1 MERDFRHPYT
11 PYDIQA
17 QFMEALYGCI
27 EDGGVGIF
35 ESPTGTGKSLSLIC
49 GSLAWLRDHKRS
61 AFLEKADDDGDDGEP
76 DWMVQHARR
85 ERTQEMLARRKEL
98 EERLARVREA
108 EERHRKKLELASR
121 LTKKMRVVNEKV
133 RPETKDEDFEL
144 DDYESG
150 DEKAG
155 RPQDDGNPL
164 SSDTL
169 ALLEKLKG
177 AAQRIELEEDEE
189 SVKII
194 YCSRTHSQ
202 LIQFAQEM
210 RRVIPISSIPPD
222 LDDNLREEKK
232 GNPQDEGEWIKHTP
246 LASRK
251 TLCINPF
258 VRSLSSATAI
268 NERCLEIQRPNVA
281 AEHKCPYLPTKDNE
295 LKTSQFQ
302 DHLLARV
309 NDIEGLPPLGTK
321 MAICPYYASRTAMRA
336 SATEVVT
343 LPYPLL
349 LQQSAREA
357 LNLSAKNSVIVIDE
371 AHNLVDAIV
380 NIHSV
385 TVSLSQLRTALA
397 QITTYARRF
406 KSRLKGR
413 NREYIAQLIRLVG
426 CMVSFLDAAGQDDR
440 PDAELTVQDILGG
453 GKGKGGVDMINP
465 HKLGMYLRESK
476 LARKVDGYIEHTATQ
491 ANGDDGGGK
500 KADGGMPVLFHV
512 QSFLL
517 PLMDPSD
524 EGRLFYEKVGGD
536 VQMKYL
542 LLDPTSRFKEL
553 VEDARAVI
561 LAGGTMEPMD
571 DYVNHLLSYVPREK
585 IKTFTYGHVIPKDNL
600 MAIPIDRGMDGTE
613 FNFTFDQRRSEK
625 MIISLGRTIARYCSV
640 IPDGVVVFFPSYDYL
655 ATVLKVWASSSG
667 ILNSLSRL
675 KPIFHEPQS
684 TGTTKDSANANTNTD
699 SLLSQYSAF
708 VDAGKGG
715 LLLSVM
721 GGKLSEGINFSDAL
735 GRGVIVVGLPFP
747 NTRNVIWQAKL
758 QHVEKKA
765 YELADSSRSEDER
778 RACGKAASRAYYE
791 NTYRVSLVA
800 LVVISHDCITNPRRE
815 TFCKSK
821 KAKRAVE
828 LHLFL
833 IDRPQPLVDQRASDK
848 MPTRLTKTRKHRG
861 HVSAGYGR
869 IGKHRKHPGGRGMAG
884 GQHHHRTN
892 LDKYHP
898 GYFGKVG
905 MRYFHK
911 TQNQFWRPVINLDKL
926 WSLVP
931 SETRDAYMSNKKPDT
946 APVLDL
952 LPLGYSKVLG
962 KGRLPEIPMVVRAR
976 YFSKEAERKIKEAGG
991 VVELVA

>member
-1 MERDFRHPYT
+1 MYWSYPGH
-11 PYDIQA
+11 
-17 QFMEALYGCI
+17 GCCMLMCI
-27 EDGGVGIF
+27 Y
-35 ESPTGTGKSLSLIC
+35 
-49 GSLAWLRDHKRS
+49 
-61 AFLEKADDDGDDGEP
+61 ADLVDGDDGEP

-98 EERLARVREA
+98 EERLARVRET

-177 AAQRIELEEDEE
+177 PAQRIELEEDNE

-210 RRVIPISSIPPD
+210 RRVMPISSIPPD
-222 LDDNLREEKK
+222 LDDNLKEEKK
-232 GNPQDEGEWIKHTP
+232 ENQQDEGEWIKHTP

-251 TLCINPF
+251 TLCINPS

-268 NERCLEIQRPNVA
+268 NERCLEIQRPNAA

-309 NDIEGLPPLGTK
+309 NDIEDLPPLGTK
-321 MAICPYYASRTAMRA
+321 MGICPYYASRTAMRA

-413 NREYIAQLIRLVG
+413 NRVYIAQLIRLVG
-426 CMVSFLDAAGQDDR
+426 CMVSFLDGVGQNDR
-440 PDAELTVQDILGG
+440 LDAELTVQDVLGG

-465 HKLGMYLRESK
+465 HKLGVYLRESK

-491 ANGDDGGGK
+491 QANGGDGGGK
-500 KADGGMPVLFHV
+500 KVDGGMPVLFHV

-536 VQMKYL
+536 VQLKYL

-571 DYVNHLLSYVPREK
+571 DYVNHLLSYLPREK

-625 MIISLGRTIARYCSV
+625 MIISLGRTIVRYCSI

-655 ATVLKVWASSSG
+655 ATVLKVWSSSSG

-684 TGTTKDSANANTNTD
+684 TGSMNVSANANTSTD
-699 SLLSQYSAF
+699 SLLSKYSAS

-747 NTRNVIWQAKL
+747 NTRNAIWQAKL
-758 QHVEKKA
+758 QHVERKA
-765 YELADSSRSEDER
+765 YELADSIQSDEGR

-791 NTYRVSLVA
+791 NTCMRTVNQ
-800 LVVISHDCITNPRRE
+800 CIG
-815 TFCKSK
+815 
-821 KAKRAVE
+821 RAIRHKGDYAAI
-828 LHLFL
+828 LM
-833 IDRPQPLVDQRASDK
+833 IDRRYQTERIQGKLPGWI
-848 MPTRLTKTRKHRG
+848 RG
-861 HVSAGYGR
+861 SLLKNHQGDV
-869 IGKHRKHPGGRGMAG
+869 PGQL
-884 GQHHHRTN
+884 QH
-892 LDKYHP
+892 
-898 GYFGKVG
+898 F
-905 MRYFHK
+905 F
-911 TQNQFWRPVINLDKL
+911 Q
-926 WSLVP
+926 S
-931 SETRDAYMSNKKPDT
+931 KP
-946 APVLDL
+946 
-952 LPLGYSKVLG
+952 
-962 KGRLPEIPMVVRAR
+962 
-976 YFSKEAERKIKEAGG
+976 
-991 VVELVA
+991 

>member
-542 LLDPTSRFKEL
+542 LLDPTSRLKEL

-791 NTYRVSLVA
+791 NTCMRTVNQ
-800 LVVISHDCITNPRRE
+800 CIG
-815 TFCKSK
+815 
-821 KAKRAVE
+821 RAIRHKGDYAAI
-828 LHLFL
+828 LM
-833 IDRPQPLVDQRASDK
+833 IDRRYQTERIQGKLPRWI
-848 MPTRLTKTRKHRG
+848 RG
-861 HVSAGYGR
+861 SLLKSHQGDV
-869 IGKHRKHPGGRGMAG
+869 H
-884 GQHHHRTN
+884 GQLQH
-892 LDKYHP
+892 
-898 GYFGKVG
+898 F
-905 MRYFHK
+905 F
-911 TQNQFWRPVINLDKL
+911 Q
-926 WSLVP
+926 S
-931 SETRDAYMSNKKPDT
+931 KP
-946 APVLDL
+946 
-952 LPLGYSKVLG
+952 
-962 KGRLPEIPMVVRAR
+962 
-976 YFSKEAERKIKEAGG
+976 
-991 VVELVA
+991 